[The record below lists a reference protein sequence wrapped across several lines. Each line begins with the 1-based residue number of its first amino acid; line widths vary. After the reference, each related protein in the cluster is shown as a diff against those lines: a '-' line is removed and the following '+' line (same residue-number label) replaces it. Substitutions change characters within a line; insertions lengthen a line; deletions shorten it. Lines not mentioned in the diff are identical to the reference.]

1 MQNYKLIIEYDGT
14 DYHGWQVQAGDV
26 TIQAVLQK
34 ALSVMTK
41 EPIILHGSGRTDARV
56 HALGQTASF
65 KTSAKIPVAA
75 YVAGLNSLLP
85 DDIVIRS
92 CEPVDETFHA
102 RFSARRKTYRY
113 NILNRPLP
121 SAINRR
127 FSWHIRKQLD
137 LPAMRRAAACIL
149 GKHDFKSFEGAGSP
163 RAHTV
168 RTVMAAD
175 VYKKEDGLVVFEITA
190 DGFLRYMV
198 RNLVG
203 TLVDVGLGKTTVEGF
218 KVILASKN
226 RNAAGATA
234 PPHGLFLVEVC
245 YDQERSRTP

>member
-14 DYHGWQVQAGDV
+14 DYHGWQIQAGDV
-26 TIQAVLQK
+26 TIQAEIQN
-34 ALSVMTK
+34 ALSLMTK
-41 EPIILHGSGRTDARV
+41 ESIVLHGSGRTDAGV

-65 KTSAKIPVAA
+65 KTGARIPAAA

-113 NILNRPLP
+113 HIYNRLVPT
-121 SAINRR
+121 AISRR
-127 FSWHIRKQLD
+127 YAWHIRKQLN
-137 LPAMRRAAACIL
+137 LSAMRQAAACIL
-149 GKHDFKSFEGAGSP
+149 GEHDFKSFEGTGSP
-163 RAHTV
+163 RAHTI
-168 RTVMAAD
+168 RTVMRAD
-175 VYKKEDGLVVFEITA
+175 FYEKANFYRNDDVIVFEIMA

-203 TLVDVGLGKTTVEGF
+203 TLADVGLLKTSVEEF
-218 KVILASKN
+218 KRILESKN
-226 RNAAGATA
+226 RDAAGITA
-234 PPHGLFLVEVC
+234 PPHGLFLVEVR
-245 YDQERSRTP
+245 YD